1 MALPKT
7 DQKKTL
13 HRKLA
18 KGSGAQ
24 EVYRILRQEILTLEI
39 PPGRFLDEN
48 QIAERFNL
56 SRSPVREA
64 LIRLT
69 GDGLVIS
76 PSNRTNQIA
85 PLDISLFP
93 KYIESLDVTQRM
105 INRLAA
111 QLRTDT
117 DIEKMIACQ
126 NAYQEAVKPN
136 NYLAM
141 SEANKAYHMA
151 IAEASKNPY
160 VTQFYR
166 RLLDEGQRMLHLHFE
181 YLMEVERDNIN
192 VDEHSKMTQSIIDQD
207 VELAEKIAHEHVCLF
222 RDRFL
227 RFLQRNFMEGF
238 STHTL

>member
-1 MALPKT
+1 MATTKT
-7 DQKKTL
+7 AQKKATP
-13 HRKLA
+13 RKLA

-24 EVYRILRQEILTLEI
+24 EVYRTLRQEILTLEI
-39 PPGRFLDEN
+39 PPGHFLDEN
-48 QIAERFNL
+48 QIAERFHL

-64 LIRLT
+64 LIRLS

-76 PSNRTNQIA
+76 PSNRTNQVA

-105 INRLAA
+105 VNRLAA
-111 QLRTDT
+111 QLRTDA
-117 DIEKMIACQ
+117 DIENILARQ
-126 NAYQEAVKPN
+126 AEYQKTVKPG
-136 NYLAM
+136 NYLEM

-160 VTQFYR
+160 VTDFYR

-181 YLMEVERDNIN
+181 YLMEAEKDNIRE
-192 VDEHSKMTQSIIDQD
+192 DEHSKMTQSIINQD
-207 VELAEKIAHEHVCLF
+207 VEAAEQIAHEHMCLF